1 MLETDVDASSAD
13 IVSWYPPAQPLPLPL
28 RRCSPP
34 PSAS

>member
-13 IVSWYPPAQPLPLPL
+13 IVSWYPPAQPLPL